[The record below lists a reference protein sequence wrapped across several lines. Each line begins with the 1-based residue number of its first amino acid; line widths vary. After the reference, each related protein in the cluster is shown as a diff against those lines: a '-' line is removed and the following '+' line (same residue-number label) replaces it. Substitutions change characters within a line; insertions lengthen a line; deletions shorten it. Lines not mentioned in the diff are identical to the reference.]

1 MPRFKTK
8 YNVFENNDEL
18 FSEELAKENNG
29 VYIPETWDWAGNSQI
44 TVDDVIIW
52 ECLYEESG
60 SSGIYA
66 AWAPYSNFYIST
78 EHRVV
83 VKEFSGNLAKELL
96 NEYCVAKGI
105 PAPVRYTKH
114 KTKFL
119 ELEGVAI

>member
-8 YNVFENNDEL
+8 YNVFNDLNEL
-18 FSEELAKENNG
+18 FPKDVADANG
-29 VYIPETWDWAGNSQI
+29 VYLPETWDWNGSSQI

-60 SSGIYA
+60 LSGIYA
-66 AWAPYSNFYIST
+66 AWAPYAELYIVT
-78 EHRVV
+78 ERQVSI
-83 VKEFSGNLAKELL
+83 KEFFGLSAKKLVD
-96 NEYCVAKGI
+96 EYCVANGI
-105 PAPVRYTKH
+105 PVPVRYTKH